1 MIVSLKKQIIC
12 LAFISLNLS
21 QEIPNEFMEFQSY
34 KLLIDSG
41 QNWDKHSTFGLPR
54 FQSISNTD
62 AKNWI
67 KSDSLT
73 IQTRAGIFTK
83 NNAIALYGFGHFSF
97 KKHYYIYLYP
107 RIVNDPEAFPRYSG
121 IPRDII
127 RAGFNSGEA
136 DLSGIGFQNDWMT
149 LQLGRGRESWGAG
162 NEIHLALSEYSPAY
176 DYGILGLDLGKV
188 RAKYIHG
195 FLEST
200 EEYINRYIN
209 ARAIEWTNK
218 RSILIGI
225 SETVIYSGER
235 RPLDIAYLNPI
246 SNHLEVELN
255 DRLNILGA
263 DDANA
268 VWQVSIDWLPLQNLR
283 ISWNLLYDEFVLD
296 KIEFENGKE
305 NGKAY
310 SGRISYT
317 PIIKGESFLTTYL
330 SLITIGTPTFRHGNG
345 FNNFVQRK
353 MPLGWQYGSDGR
365 EIKIGLNYFKRFNFI
380 IQLEAGS
387 REIGEES
394 ITTRPYDSYADYLK
408 GKFPSGTVN
417 EYLFIRSGLQFWS
430 KSNISIIGDI
440 EIKKSSNKEIQ
451 ISTVFGVNIYLPKII
466 KF

>member
-1 MIVSLKKQIIC
+1 MIVSFKKQIIC

-21 QEIPNEFMEFQSY
+21 QEIPNEFMEFQTY
-34 KLLIDSG
+34 KLLMDVG
-41 QNWDKHSTFGLPR
+41 QNWDKNSTFGLPR

-67 KSDSLT
+67 RSDSLI
-73 IQTRAGIFTK
+73 IQTRAGIFTE

-107 RIVNDPEAFPRYSG
+107 RIVNDPEAFSRFSG
-121 IPRDII
+121 IPRDIT
-127 RAGFNSGEA
+127 RAGFNSGET

-176 DYGILGLDLGKV
+176 DYGILELDFG
-188 RAKYIHG
+188 RIRGKYIHG

-200 EEYINRYIN
+200 EEHINRYIN
-209 ARAIEWTNK
+209 ARAIEWTDRK
-218 RSILIGI
+218 SLLIGL
-225 SETVIYSGER
+225 SETVIYSGEG

-255 DRLNILGA
+255 DRLNLVGA

-268 VWQVSIDWLPLQNLR
+268 VWQVSIDWLPLKNLR
-283 ISWNLLYDEFVLD
+283 LSWNLLYDEFVLD

-310 SGRISYT
+310 SGRISYA
-317 PIIKGESFLTTYL
+317 PLMKKESFLTTYL

-345 FNNFVQRK
+345 YNNFVQRK

-380 IQLEAGS
+380 IKLEAGS
-387 REIGEES
+387 RVIGEES
-394 ITTRPYDSYADYLK
+394 IASRPYDAYADYLK
-408 GKFPSGTVN
+408 GKFPSGTIK
-417 EYLFIRSGLQFWS
+417 EYLFIKSGIQFWS
-430 KSNISIIGDI
+430 KSNILILGGID
-440 EIKKSSNKEIQ
+440 IKKSSNEKVRTSAVIG
-451 ISTVFGVNIYLPKII
+451 INIYLPKII